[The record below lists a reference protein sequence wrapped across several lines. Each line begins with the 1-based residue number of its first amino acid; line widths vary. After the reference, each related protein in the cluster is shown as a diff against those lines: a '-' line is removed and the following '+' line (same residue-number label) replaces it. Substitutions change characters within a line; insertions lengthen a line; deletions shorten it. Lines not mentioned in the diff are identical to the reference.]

1 MRRVSCPMSRAQCH
15 GQCVQHA
22 ASVSSMQPGRSACT
36 RAPRPR
42 TLPKI
47 PSLRLCPRNIFQH
60 PQKPQWPNPSGIVG
74 CGAVLSSSAR
84 LSGRSS
90 SPQRASASAARA
102 SLSRM
107 WHVLGL
113 CPVLNATQAERGT
126 TLVCT
131 CTVGPRAERADL
143 STSRTSL
150 PAAAHQP
157 AHIVCVRRLFVC
169 AAGMRT
175 PLLHFPSR
183 CSASAHIVCVR
194 RLFVCAA
201 AFLCARHHPF
211 LLRVSCPMSRAQCHG
226 QCVQHAASVS
236 LIASSVCLQS
246 DGTFGEGR
254 STRPDGGD

>member
-1 MRRVSCPMSRAQCH
+1 MSRAQCH

-102 SLSRM
+102 SPSRM

-175 PLLHFPSR
+175 HSR
-183 CSASAHIVCVR
+183 TSLPAAAHQPT
-194 RLFVCAA
+194 LFVCVAC
-201 AFLCARHHPF
+201 LCAPQHF
-211 LLRVSCPMSRAQCHG
+211 
-226 QCVQHAASVS
+226 CVW
-236 LIASSVCLQS
+236 
-246 DGTFGEGR
+246 GR
-254 STRPDGGD
+254 SRPSSTPSC